1 MKIYIAI
8 GLFLLTFVF
17 FLLAWYEDMD
27 KDFFKVGPPVQI
39 GTIHVDTT
47 FKFWCLVVFL
57 IVYQSMKAYLHES
70 FERSIE
76 HKYLLLQAD
85 KYQIT
90 TEDIVLFA
98 CSNFFKWFSM
108 FLSIL
113 VAVTRFDIWLLV
125 TIVDVVIR
133 TVFWNSY
140 MTQDRHRRENFRLNI
155 NNFLK

>member
-1 MKIYIAI
+1 MKKYVAI
-8 GLFLLTFVF
+8 GLFVLTLVF
-17 FLLAWYEDMD
+17 FIIAWYEDID

-47 FKFWCLVVFL
+47 LKFWCLVVFL

-76 HKYLLLQAD
+76 HKYQQLQTD

-90 TEDIVLFA
+90 TEDIILFA
-98 CSNFFKWFSM
+98 CSNLFKWFSM

-125 TIVDVVIR
+125 TIVDVIIR

-140 MTQDRHRRENFRLNI
+140 MTQGRRPRLN
-155 NNFLK
+155 